1 MQAVFPVQAE
11 QRGQQIVLTRKSE
24 SRAAH

>member
-1 MQAVFPVQAE
+1 VFPVQAE